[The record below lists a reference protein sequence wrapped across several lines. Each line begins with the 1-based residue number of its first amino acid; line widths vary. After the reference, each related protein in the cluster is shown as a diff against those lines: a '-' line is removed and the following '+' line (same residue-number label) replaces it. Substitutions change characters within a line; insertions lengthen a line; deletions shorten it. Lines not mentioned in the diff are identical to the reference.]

1 MRMALEED
9 YDYVFLVN
17 QDAWIEAN
25 TVGTLV
31 GLAEKY
37 PDYGVLSPVHL
48 DGKGEH
54 LDGSFAKYVGGASAV
69 SSKKSDIVEAAFV
82 NAAFWFIPVPALKK
96 VGGFS
101 PLFFHYGEDVD
112 YIRRMRFYGYRV
124 GYTPLTS
131 GCHDRKNRPITR
143 QIQMKLDR
151 VYYLSVVSDL
161 NSGMAKC
168 LWGGVLAPLKPGVLA
183 LLRGRFFIQAQV
195 SGFCVDT
202 LLLQKSSDFANME
215 GLCFWKMFIQELNRY
230 GVSPD
235 CFIRL

>member
-1 MRMALEED
+1 MRMALEEN

-17 QDAWIEAN
+17 QDAWIEPN

-37 PDYGVLSPVHL
+37 LDYGVLSPVHL

-69 SSKKSDIVEAAFV
+69 SSKKSDIVEVAFV
-82 NAAFWFIPVPALKK
+82 NAAFWFIPVSALKK

-112 YIRRMRFYGYRV
+112 YIHRMRFYGYRV

-131 GCHDRKNRPITR
+131 GCHDRQNRPITR
-143 QIQMKLDR
+143 ETQMKLDR

-168 LWGGVLAPLKPGVLA
+168 LWGGGISSFETGCA
-183 LLRGRFFIQAQV
+183 RFIAGKIQRILFLYRHKCPAFV
-195 SGFCVDT
+195 SIPFYCGNQAILQTGKTCVFG
-202 LLLQKSSDFANME
+202 KCSFKN
-215 GLCFWKMFIQELNRY
+215 
-230 GVSPD
+230 
-235 CFIRL
+235 

>member
-1 MRMALEED
+1 MRMALEEN

-82 NAAFWFIPVPALKK
+82 NPGA
-96 VGGFS
+96 
-101 PLFFHYGEDVD
+101 
-112 YIRRMRFYGYRV
+112 
-124 GYTPLTS
+124 
-131 GCHDRKNRPITR
+131 
-143 QIQMKLDR
+143 
-151 VYYLSVVSDL
+151 
-161 NSGMAKC
+161 
-168 LWGGVLAPLKPGVLA
+168 GVEKG
-183 LLRGRFFIQAQV
+183 GRFFAVVFSLWRRCGLYSPNAILWL
-195 SGFCVDT
+195 SGGIHSVD
-202 LLLQKSSDFANME
+202 F
-215 GLCFWKMFIQELNRY
+215 
-230 GVSPD
+230 GVS
-235 CFIRL
+235 

>member
-17 QDAWIEAN
+17 QDAWIEPN

-31 GLAEKY
+31 GWQKISRLRSA
-37 PDYGVLSPVHL
+37 
-48 DGKGEH
+48 
-54 LDGSFAKYVGGASAV
+54 FAGILTEGGAPRRFV
-69 SSKKSDIVEAAFV
+69 RQVWGDGGFIEKSDIVEAAFV
-82 NAAFWFIPVPALKK
+82 NAAFWFIPVSALKK

-112 YIRRMRFYGYRV
+112 YIHRMRFYGYRV

-131 GCHDRKNRPITR
+131 GCHDRQNRPITR
-143 QIQMKLDR
+143 QTQMKLDR

-168 LWGGVLAPLKPGVLA
+168 LWGGGISSFET
-183 LLRGRFFIQAQV
+183 GRARFIAGKIQRILFLYRHKCPA
-195 SGFCVDT
+195 FCVDT
-202 LLLQKSSDFANME
+202 LLLQKSSDFANRE
-215 GLCFWKMFIQELNRY
+215 DLCFWKMFIQIKPIW
-230 GVSPD
+230 S
-235 CFIRL
+235 

>member
-82 NAAFWFIPVPALKK
+82 NAAFWFIPVSALK
-96 VGGFS
+96 VFRRC
-101 PLFFHYGEDVD
+101 FF
-112 YIRRMRFYGYRV
+112 I
-124 GYTPLTS
+124 
-131 GCHDRKNRPITR
+131 
-143 QIQMKLDR
+143 
-151 VYYLSVVSDL
+151 
-161 NSGMAKC
+161 MAKMWTIFTEC
-168 LWGGVLAPLKPGVLA
+168 DSMVIGW
-183 LLRGRFFIQAQV
+183 
-195 SGFCVDT
+195 DT
-202 LLLQKSSDFANME
+202 L
-215 GLCFWKMFIQELNRY
+215 R
-230 GVSPD
+230 
-235 CFIRL
+235 

>member
-37 PDYGVLSPVHL
+37 PDYGVFSPVHL

-82 NAAFWFIPVPALKK
+82 NAAFWI
-96 VGGFS
+96 
-101 PLFFHYGEDVD
+101 H
-112 YIRRMRFYGYRV
+112 RMRFYGYRV

-131 GCHDRKNRPITR
+131 GCHDRQNRPITR
-143 QIQMKLDR
+143 QTQMKLDR

-183 LLRGRFFIQAQV
+183 LLRGRFKE
-195 SGFCVDT
+195 FCFYTGTSVR
-202 LLLQKSSDFANME
+202 LL
-215 GLCFWKMFIQELNRY
+215 CRY
-230 GVSPD
+230 PSIAEIKRFCKHGRPVFLENVHSKIKP
-235 CFIRL
+235 IWS

>member
-1 MRMALEED
+1 MRMALEEN

-17 QDAWIEAN
+17 QDAWIEPN

-69 SSKKSDIVEAAFV
+69 SSKKSDIV
-82 NAAFWFIPVPALKK
+82 
-96 VGGFS
+96 
-101 PLFFHYGEDVD
+101 FHYGEDVD
-112 YIRRMRFYGYRV
+112 YIHRMRFYGYRV

-131 GCHDRKNRPITR
+131 GCHDRQNRPITR
-143 QIQMKLDR
+143 ETQMKLDR

-161 NSGMAKC
+161 NSGLAKC
-168 LWGGVLAPLKPGVLA
+168 LWGGLAPLKPGMLA
-183 LLRGRFFIQAQV
+183 LLRGRFKE
-195 SGFCVDT
+195 FCFYTGTSVR
-202 LLLQKSSDFANME
+202 LL
-215 GLCFWKMFIQELNRY
+215 CRY
-230 GVSPD
+230 LSIAEIKRFCKQGRPVFLENVHSKIKP
-235 CFIRL
+235 IWS